1 MAASWKGSI
10 SFGLIYIPI
19 SLYTAAA
26 EDTIHFNQLHK
37 KCGQRI
43 NQKKV
48 CPICKEE
55 VKSEDIVKGYQYE
68 DGKYVVF
75 VDDDFERIK
84 TPKEKSITIEQFVDL
99 EEIDPVYYEK
109 SYYVVPEGGERA
121 YQLLLRA
128 LKESNKVGIAK
139 VVLGTKESLVALR
152 PNEKGSSLLLNTMF
166 FESEIKAV
174 QIQFTPSELDQTE
187 VDLAKQLIGNMT
199 SKFEPEKFHN
209 EYNDKLKGAIEAK
222 INNQQVSEPQ
232 EKPSNVIDLMD
243 ALKKSLNQ
251 TQNRQSS

>member
-1 MAASWKGSI
+1 
-10 SFGLIYIPI
+10 
-19 SLYTAAA
+19 
-26 EDTIHFNQLHK
+26 
-37 KCGQRI
+37 
-43 NQKKV
+43 
-48 CPICKEE
+48 
-55 VKSEDIVKGYQYE
+55 
-68 DGKYVVF
+68 
-75 VDDDFERIK
+75 
-84 TPKEKSITIEQFVDL
+84 L

>member
-1 MAASWKGSI
+1 
-10 SFGLIYIPI
+10 
-19 SLYTAAA
+19 
-26 EDTIHFNQLHK
+26 
-37 KCGQRI
+37 
-43 NQKKV
+43 
-48 CPICKEE
+48 
-55 VKSEDIVKGYQYE
+55 
-68 DGKYVVF
+68 
-75 VDDDFERIK
+75 
-84 TPKEKSITIEQFVDL
+84 
-99 EEIDPVYYEK
+99 
-109 SYYVVPEGGERA
+109 
-121 YQLLLRA
+121 
-128 LKESNKVGIAK
+128 
-139 VVLGTKESLVALR
+139 
-152 PNEKGSSLLLNTMF
+152 MF

-187 VDLAKQLIGNMT
+187 VDLAKQLIGNMK